1 MRPIEHFPV
10 EPNLLIIAYLSVY
23 PDRKNIQSV
32 TPIKLNLFG
41 VSGTRERIVQECGGK
56 IAHKYHEE
64 SPMLHCSFLKEAHH
78 GTYFDTLRTIVKWFE
93 MPELKAIVDEIYDKI
108 DTFTKELKQSGI
120 GVYKSIIEG
129 EEFWGKPKST

>member
-10 EPNLLIIAYLSVY
+10 EPNLLVIAYLSVY
-23 PDRKNIQSV
+23 PDRKNIQPI

-41 VSGTRERIVQECGGK
+41 VSGTRVKIIEECGGK

-64 SPMLHCSFLKEAHH
+64 RPMLHCSFLKEAYK
-78 GTYFDTLRTIVKWFE
+78 GTYFDTLKTLVKWFD
-93 MPELKAIVDEIYDKI
+93 MPELNAFVDKIYDMI
-108 DTFTKELKQSGI
+108 DTFTEELKQSGI